1 MSYKVAREA
10 INWKHSYIVNWSFLG
25 GTPLTC
31 YSIYPLLSTIFPY
44 TEQEFNESSN
54 PKDVFFSM
62 HFTQSDT
69 QKKTTATKEALS
81 NSFQRFGSYLA
92 LTLRFAG
99 YIVGRWQKFSLDNSM
114 MKKLYSYGVDSEDS
128 DDDDDDK
135 KRKKKAQA

>member
-1 MSYKVAREA
+1 
-10 INWKHSYIVNWSFLG
+10 
-25 GTPLTC
+25 
-31 YSIYPLLSTIFPY
+31 
-44 TEQEFNESSN
+44 
-54 PKDVFFSM
+54 M